1 MKSKSKETS
10 KRHLRSLM
18 TAVAIVVVSLLS
30 PADRS
35 SAARAQSNC
44 ATLENQLKG
53 LEAGQARLQK
63 AMQNAAGEEKQ
74 SLLQQIRDLESE
86 IRRKQIEIN
95 QNRCHG
101 EVMTWNVA
109 GFPRSALVFPP
120 IARAAKHPLI
130 FAWHGH
136 GGKMDSV
143 AESMHFQSLW
153 PEAIIVYPQG
163 LDTKTNNDP
172 NGGLGWQKEK
182 GDDNDR
188 DLKLF
193 DAILATLRQKYSV
206 DDTRI
211 YTTGFSNGTGFS
223 YLLWVE
229 RGEVFA
235 AIGAVAGVIADSEQ
249 QKPTKAR
256 ALIAIFGTGTG
267 TADEDIKEKTIRRA
281 REINATG
288 PGQHCAI
295 PIGADHCTLFPSTI
309 QTPVKKIT
317 HSGGHEYPAWAPDE
331 IVKFFKNH
339 KRP

>member
-1 MKSKSKETS
+1 MKSKSKKTS

-35 SAARAQSNC
+35 SAAKAQSNC

-74 SLLQQIRDLESE
+74 SILQEIRDLESE
-86 IRRKQIEIN
+86 MRRKTNEIN
-95 QNRCHG
+95 QKRCHS
-101 EVMTWNVA
+101 EVMTWHVA

-120 IARAAKHPLI
+120 IARTAKPPLI

-136 GGKMDSV
+136 GGKMDGV

-163 LDTKTNNDP
+163 LDPKTNNDP

-249 QKPTKAR
+249 QKP
-256 ALIAIFGTGTG
+256 
-267 TADEDIKEKTIRRA
+267 
-281 REINATG
+281 
-288 PGQHCAI
+288 
-295 PIGADHCTLFPSTI
+295 
-309 QTPVKKIT
+309 
-317 HSGGHEYPAWAPDE
+317 
-331 IVKFFKNH
+331 
-339 KRP
+339 